1 VFSISAFSCLIRAL
15 IASESPAPLGELRV
29 LELEAHLLGDHLG
42 AREYADVLQH
52 PLAAVAEAG
61 RLDGD
66 GGEGA
71 AELVDHDRRER
82 LALDVLGHDQQRLA
96 GLDHLL
102 EDREQIL
109 DGPDLLVGDQDV
121 GVLEDGLHA
130 LGVGDHVRRQVA
142 LVELHALRE
151 LELEAE
157 GLALLDVDDAV
168 LADLLDRVGDHVAD
182 LAFTRRDGGDAGDVL
197 LAVDLLGLALEVLD
211 HGVDRRLDAALQR
224 HRVGARGD
232 VLQALADDRL
242 SEHGRR
248 RGAVAGDVVGRRGDL
263 ADELR
268 ALVLE
273 DVLDLDLTSDRDAVV
288 GDRRRAELLVEHDVA
303 PLRAK
308 GDLDRVGEDV
318 DAALERAPR
327 VLVEL
332 QLLVSHSVSSLAS

>member
-1 VFSISAFSCLIRAL
+1 
-15 IASESPAPLGELRV
+15 
-29 LELEAHLLGDHLG
+29 
-42 AREYADVLQH
+42 
-52 PLAAVAEAG
+52 
-61 RLDGD
+61 
-66 GGEGA
+66 
-71 AELVDHDRRER
+71 
-82 LALDVLGHDQQRLA
+82 
-96 GLDHLL
+96 
-102 EDREQIL
+102 
-109 DGPDLLVGDQDV
+109 
-121 GVLEDGLHA
+121 GLHA

-197 LAVDLLGLALEVLD
+197 LAVDLLGLALEVLH
-211 HGVDRRLDAALQR
+211 HGVDRGLNAALQR

-248 RGAVAGDVVGRRGDL
+248 RGAVAGDVVRRRGDL

-273 DVLDLDLTSDRDAVV
+273 NVLDLDLASDRDAVV
-288 GDRRRAELLVEHDVA
+288 RDRRRTELLVEHDVA
-303 PLRAK
+303 ALRAK

-318 DAALERAPR
+318 HAALERAAR

-332 QLLVSHSVSSLAS
+332 QLLVSHLFLLPPLLGLRAGQLAVANDFGEHVRLTQNQNILGPELDLGPAVLAEDDLVAF